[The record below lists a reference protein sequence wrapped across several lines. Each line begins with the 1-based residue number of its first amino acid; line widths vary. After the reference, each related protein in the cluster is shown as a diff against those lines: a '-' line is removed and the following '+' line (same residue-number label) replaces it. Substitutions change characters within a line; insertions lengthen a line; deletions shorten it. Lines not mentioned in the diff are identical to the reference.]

1 MTDLAMAA
9 PASALSI
16 DPASIQIPG
25 LPSLQEILLL
35 DALGRMPDESI
46 LEPALAALYLRVSE
60 QTLARLRSEGG
71 GPDYSQPKEGGRN
84 AKVSYRMEDLRRW
97 HRSGKVSSTMEA
109 AKSRGLCFASLM
121 DLATPQPFWQSAAG
135 QLDSPA
141 LVGSA
146 SRFDEKSAVLE
157 IAWLSVIEAMGMPWF
172 DTEARALF
180 QDAYSE
186 LLRDEASRSRAI
198 QEEFELFQLTAS
210 SD

>member
-16 DPASIQIPG
+16 DPATIQIPG

-84 AKVSYRMEDLRRW
+84 AKVSYLMEDLRRW

-109 AKSRGLCFASLM
+109 AKSRGLCFTSLL
-121 DLATPQPFWQSAAG
+121 DLTIPQAYWQSADG

-141 LVGSA
+141 LIGSA
-146 SRFDEKSAVLE
+146 SRFDEKAAACE
-157 IAWLSVIEAMGMPWF
+157 IVWLSMIEAMGQPWS
-172 DTEARALF
+172 DTKVRAQF
-180 QDAYSE
+180 QDVYSD
-186 LLRDEASRSRAI
+186 LLRNESVRSRAI
-198 QEEFELFQLTAS
+198 QEEFELL

>member
-1 MTDLAMAA
+1 MTDLAMAE
-9 PASALSI
+9 PTSVLSI

-35 DALGRMPDESI
+35 DALGRMPDDSI

-121 DLATPQPFWQSAAG
+121 DLAIPQPFWQSPSG

-141 LVGSA
+141 LIGSA
-146 SRFDEKSAVLE
+146 SRFDEKSAVFE
-157 IAWLSVIEAMGMPWF
+157 IVWLSVIEAMGMPWS
-172 DTEARALF
+172 DTKTRALF
-180 QDAYSE
+180 QDAYSG
-186 LLRDEASRSRAI
+186 LLRDEAGRSRAI
-198 QEEFELFQLTAS
+198 QEEFELFQLSPS

>member
-1 MTDLAMAA
+1 MTDLTMAA

-16 DPASIQIPG
+16 DPASVQIPG

-35 DALGRMPDESI
+35 DALGRLPDDSI

-60 QTLARLRSEGG
+60 PTLARLRSEGG

-84 AKVSYRMEDLRRW
+84 TKVSYQMGELRRW

-121 DLATPQPFWQSAAG
+121 DLAIPQPFWQSLSG

-141 LVGSA
+141 LIGSP
-146 SRFDEKSAVLE
+146 SRFDEKAAVFE
-157 IAWLSVIEAMGMPWF
+157 IVWLSVIEAMGQPWS
-172 DTEARALF
+172 DVNVRAQF
-180 QDAYSE
+180 QDAYSG
-186 LLRDEASRSRAI
+186 LLRDEAGRSRAI
-198 QEEFELFQLTAS
+198 QEEFELL